1 MKSPSVYGRL
11 VDRYLFNFRV
21 DPDVLQSHLPVD
33 WLRPRLVNGH
43 GVVSFCLL
51 RLRGV
56 TLWPAPTFM
65 GVDSTSCAYR
75 IAVTDVSGKQPE
87 PSVYILGR
95 STNVPLVSR
104 LGTALFAG
112 EMKLVDSEISD
123 GKIRV
128 AYRGGKKLFE
138 ARVRPRNGMHS
149 VLFGSTDEF
158 VSFIKGG
165 FSSYTPSTKT
175 GHYSRVDLV
184 EDSNHYVPIDATVEN
199 SQLHDQWKDSS
210 VVFDSAFHATGG
222 RYRLRYLGS
231 SLGQQNPS
239 IMREVACR

>member
-1 MKSPSVYGRL
+1 MISPSVYGRL
-11 VDRYLFNFRV
+11 VDRYLFNFRA
-21 DPDVLQSHLPVD
+21 DPDVLQSHLPVN

-75 IAVTDVSGKQPE
+75 IAVTDDSGKQPE

-95 STNVPLVSR
+95 STNVPFVSK
-104 LGTALFAG
+104 LGTTLFAG
-112 EMKLVDSEISD
+112 EMKLVDSEILD

-128 AYRGGKKLFE
+128 TYRDGRKLFE
-138 ARVRPRNGMHS
+138 ASVKPGDGMHS
-149 VLFGSTDEF
+149 ALFDSIDEF

-165 FSSYTPSTKT
+165 LSSYTHSTKK

-184 EDSNHYVPIDATVEN
+184 EDSNHYVPIDATVEH
-199 SQLHDQWKDSS
+199 SLLHAQWKNSG

-222 RYRLRYLGS
+222 LYRLRYLGTS
-231 SLGQQNPS
+231 TQQNPS
-239 IMREVACR
+239 IMHGITCK